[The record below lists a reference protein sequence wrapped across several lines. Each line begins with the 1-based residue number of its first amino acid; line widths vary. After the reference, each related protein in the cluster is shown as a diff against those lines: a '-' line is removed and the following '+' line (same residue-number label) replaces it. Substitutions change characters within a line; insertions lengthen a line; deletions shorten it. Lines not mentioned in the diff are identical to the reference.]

1 MLYFSI
7 VGTAFS
13 SRVAWPIQVNALAR
27 LKAAIAA
34 EGGGWL
40 DLSESNPTRVGLP
53 SLFSLGA
60 EPREGA
66 QAAEWPRLYE
76 PDPRGSRRAREAI
89 SLFYGSGAG
98 GRSAFAPDPERLFLC
113 ASTSEAYG
121 WLFKLLCDPGD
132 AVLVPQPGYP
142 LFDYLAALEAVET
155 RPYRLE
161 HVHPLGWRID
171 LDSIEAGLA
180 AGGVRAVVLINPNN
194 PTGSYLR
201 EEERRSIV
209 GLCARHGAAIIADEV
224 FFGFPVEPGPRRSF
238 LGEEEV
244 LCFVLDGLSKLL
256 GLPQAKLG
264 WIACSGPAA
273 AVAEASERLE
283 IVADAYLSAG
293 APIMRALP
301 GLLERESEFGDPA
314 RARLRANMAAARG
327 ILEGLLSPHRLY
339 RCSGGWTAIVE
350 SPRLAPEE
358 DLAAGLLRRAG
369 IWSQPGF
376 LFDMEKEA
384 CFTLSLILPPEI
396 MRRGLEGYRRY
407 FEELAEGRGLD

>member
-1 MLYFSI
+1 MLYFYF
-7 VGTAFS
+7 VKTAFS
-13 SRVAWPIQVNALAR
+13 SRITWPVQVNALSL
-27 LKAAIAA
+27 LKASIAA

-53 SLFSLGA
+53 SLFSSCG
-60 EPREGA
+60 EK
-66 QAAEWPRLYE
+66 AAETGPDAWPRLYE
-76 PDPRGSRRAREAI
+76 PDPRGSPAAREAI
-89 SLFYGSGAG
+89 SRFYGRGGG
-98 GRSAFAPDPERLFLC
+98 GRRAFAPDPDRLFLC

-132 AVLVPQPGYP
+132 AVLVPRPGYP
-142 LFDYLAALEAVET
+142 LFDYLASLEAVEA
-155 RPYRLE
+155 RAYRLE
-161 HVHPLGWRID
+161 HVHPQGWLID
-171 LDSIEAGLA
+171 LDSLETGLA

-194 PTGSYLR
+194 PTGSYLC
-201 EEERRSIV
+201 EEERRAIID
-209 GLCARHGAAIIADEV
+209 LCARCGAAIIADEV

-264 WIACSGPAA
+264 WIACSGPAE
-273 AVAEASERLE
+273 AVAEASARLE

-301 GLLERESEFGDPA
+301 GLLEREGDFGGPA
-314 RARLRANMAAARG
+314 RERVAANMAAARG
-327 ILEGLLSPHRLY
+327 LLEGPQSPHRLY

-350 SPRLAPEE
+350 SPRFAPEE

-384 CFTLSLILPPEI
+384 CFTLSLILPPELL
-396 MRRGLEGYRRY
+396 RRGLEGYRRY
-407 FEELAEGRGLD
+407 FDELAEDARP